1 MTDHTATW
9 RSSTSGET
17 GRPQSG
23 GSRSVQGL
31 AEQTREQAL
40 QAGDYLARNVQEYPF
55 GALLIAGLVGYGSG
69 YLIHGASSQEWRNR
83 REIEE
88 TSEPRTLFMRQA
100 DWSRSPGV

>member
-17 GRPQSG
+17 GQPQSG

-55 GALLIAGLVGYGSG
+55 GALLIAGLVG
-69 YLIHGASSQEWRNR
+69 EWIPDPR
-83 REIEE
+83 RVV
-88 TSEPRTLFMRQA
+88 TGMAEPA
-100 DWSRSPGV
+100 